1 MNTER
6 NVLYGDVVAGD
17 VETAEEFRQRL
28 SDIES
33 VETGEDEAPIDVAR
47 ANQAF
52 VALLHEAPSR
62 HHQLEMLRDALGI
75 D

>member
-1 MNTER
+1 MKTER
-6 NVLYGDVVAGD
+6 NVLYGDVVAGE

-28 SDIES
+28 SDIEAL
-33 VETGEDEAPIDVAR
+33 ETGEDEAPIKVAG
-47 ANQAF
+47 AVQAF

>member
-1 MNTER
+1 VNTER
-6 NVLYGDVVAGD
+6 KVLYGDVVAGD
-17 VETAEEFRQRL
+17 VQTAEEFRQRL

-33 VETGEDEAPIDVAR
+33 LDTGEDDAPIDVAR